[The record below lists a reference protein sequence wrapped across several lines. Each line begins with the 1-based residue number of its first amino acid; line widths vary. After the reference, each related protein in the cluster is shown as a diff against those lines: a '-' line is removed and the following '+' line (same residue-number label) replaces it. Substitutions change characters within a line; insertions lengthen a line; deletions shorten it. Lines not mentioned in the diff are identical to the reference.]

1 MKLYELADEYVLAMK
16 QMEDADIDEQTMR
29 DTLDGIKGEI
39 THKITNI
46 GKIIKN
52 YQANIEVI
60 AGELDRLG
68 SKKKTLENKIF
79 SLKTYLQTE
88 MDKLSMDRVEDPIIT
103 VSYTENA
110 PSVSLVDITRVPG
123 IYWKEQDPML
133 DKQRIL
139 RELKEG
145 VEIEGVTLQ
154 RTKSIK
160 IR

>member
-1 MKLYELADEYVLAMK
+1 MKLYELADEYVLAMR

-39 THKITNI
+39 TNKITNI

-68 SKKKTLENKIF
+68 GKKKTLENKIF

-88 MDKLSMDRVEDPIIT
+88 MDKLSMDRVSDPILT

-110 PSVSLVDITRVPG
+110 PSVNLVDLTRVPG
-123 IYWKEQDPML
+123 IYWKEQDPIL

-139 RELKEG
+139 QELKEG
-145 VEIEGVTLQ
+145 VEIDGVTLQ